1 MTKRES
7 FLDILLSST
16 PEEINDFIAKK
27 SKSRKMVNAITF
39 IYNNKEKESEENEN
53 G

>member
-7 FLDILLSST
+7 FLDILMSSS
-16 PEEINDFIAKK
+16 PEEVNDFIANK

-39 IYNNKEKESEENEN
+39 IYKDKEKESEENKN

>member
-7 FLDILLSST
+7 FLDILMSST
-16 PEEINDFIAKK
+16 PEEINEYIVNK
-27 SKSRKMVNAITF
+27 SKDRKMVNAITF
-39 IYNNKEKESEENEN
+39 IYKEEREENKN